1 MTKARLVRSQVGA
14 DGRERVISL
23 SPRALG
29 MVPELERVWEST
41 NAAAR
46 ELDGELTMPLSSLV
60 QEAIRALEQRPFGAR
75 IEHLALK
82 HHKAT
87 RLA

>member
-1 MTKARLVRSQVGA
+1 MRADPVRAASA
-14 DGRERVISL
+14 DAST
-23 SPRALG
+23 AT
-29 MVPELERVWEST
+29 LERLWETT

-46 ELDGELTMPLSSLV
+46 ELDGELTMPLSLLV

-75 IEHLALK
+75 IEHLARK

-87 RLA
+87 RHS